1 MAARSIKVADKPI
14 EAVLAEFLSDQSD
27 RLKPKTLD
35 QYEGIISLLQA
46 SMNGYAYQYL
56 DADEESL
63 WEALFNAEGPEHRE
77 FCEIFGPE
85 KIPENAGEFL
95 NYFMPRKVMCG
106 KDTLRAAGTVT
117 RKLGKWLAD
126 KGYVGNEIA
135 DEMADSGA
143 RASKDL
149 PAAENLSQMLDTY
162 ASSINTP
169 VSECIDGHFFVAI
182 VGSESLAIEGMPGD
196 EKMIVPVPREAAEAC
211 KPGWTISGSVGKS
224 AGGWRLVEIWNVYT

>member
-1 MAARSIKVADKPI
+1 MAARSIKAADKPI
-14 EAVLAEFLSDQSD
+14 KTVLAEFLSDQSD
-27 RLKPKTLD
+27 RLKPKTLE

-46 SMNGYAYQYL
+46 SMDGYAYMDL
-56 DADEESL
+56 DEDEESL
-63 WEALFNAEGPEHRE
+63 WETLFNAEGAEHRE

-85 KIPENAGEFL
+85 KIPESVGEFL
-95 NYFMPRKVMCG
+95 GYFMPRKVMCG

-126 KGYVGNEIA
+126 KGYVGGEIA

-149 PAAENLSQMLDTY
+149 PAAESLSQMLDAY
-162 ASSINTP
+162 ASSMNTP
-169 VSECIDGHFFVAI
+169 VSECIDGHFHVTL
-182 VGSESLAIEGMPGD
+182 VGSESLALDCMDGD

-211 KPGWTISGSVGKS
+211 QPGWTISGSVGKS
-224 AGGWRLVEIWNVYT
+224 TDGWRLVEIWNVYT